1 MHAPGQPA
9 GEDGLMPLLKG
20 GIVLVDYD
28 TGAIRRLIPLQYNP
42 ETLTRT
48 LQVQGVGPES
58 GPHVDQ
64 MRLKGPPI
72 ETYKL
77 EAALDAADQLESGD
91 PLAIASGIQP
101 QLAALET
108 VIYPTSTQLQQAN
121 ARAQS
126 GTLEIVPMDAPLTL
140 FVWSKERIVP
150 VKITEFSITEEMFD
164 SNLNPIR
171 AKVSLGLRVLT
182 IDDVDFSS
190 VAGSIYL
197 TYQQRKEHLA
207 ASAPPGLLSTFG
219 INAVLS

>member
-1 MHAPGQPA
+1 
-9 GEDGLMPLLKG
+9 MPLLKG
-20 GIVLVDYD
+20 GFVLVDYV
-28 TGAIRRLIPLQYNP
+28 TGAVQRLIPLQYNP

-48 LQVQGVGPES
+48 LQVQGIGPES

-72 ETYKL
+72 ETFKFDA
-77 EAALDAADQLESGD
+77 ELDAGDMLDAGD
-91 PLAIASGIQP
+91 PLAISSGIGP
-101 QLAALET
+101 QLAAIET

-121 ARAQS
+121 AMTQN

-140 FVWSKERIVP
+140 FVWSKNRVVP

-164 SNLNPIR
+164 SSLNPIR

-182 IDDVDFSS
+182 IDDIDFSS

-197 TYQQRKEHLA
+197 TYQQRKEQLA
-207 ASAPPGLLSTFG
+207 ASAPAGSLSAFGLSG
-219 INAVLS
+219 VP

>member
-1 MHAPGQPA
+1 
-9 GEDGLMPLLKG
+9 MPLLKG
-20 GIVLVDYD
+20 GLVLVDYD
-28 TGAIRRLIPLQYNP
+28 TGAVQRVIPLQYNP

-72 ETYKL
+72 ETYKF
-77 EAALDAADQLESGD
+77 EASIDAADQLDAGD
-91 PLAIASGIQP
+91 PLTTASGIQP

-108 VIYPTSTQLQQAN
+108 VIYPTSAQLQQAY
-121 ARAQS
+121 AMAQQ

-171 AKVSLGLRVLT
+171 AKVSIGLRVLT
-182 IDDVDFSS
+182 IDDIDFSS

-197 TYQQRKEHLA
+197 TYQQRKEQLA
-207 ASAPPGLLSTFG
+207 ASAPAGSLSAFG
-219 INAVLS
+219 INGVF

>member
-1 MHAPGQPA
+1 M
-9 GEDGLMPLLKG
+9 LKA
-20 GIVLVDYD
+20 GIVLVDYN
-28 TGAIRRLIPLQYNP
+28 TGSVQRLIPLQYNP
-42 ETLTRT
+42 EALTRT
-48 LQVQGVGPES
+48 LQVQGAGPES

-72 ETYKL
+72 ETFKL
-77 EAALDAADQLESGD
+77 EADLDATDQLDTGD
-91 PLAIASGIQP
+91 PLATASGIQP

-121 ARAQS
+121 AMAQS

-140 FVWSKERIVP
+140 FVWSKERVVP

-164 SNLNPIR
+164 SSLNPIR

-182 IDDVDFSS
+182 IDDIDFSS

-197 TYQQRKEHLA
+197 TYQQRKEQLA
-207 ASAPPGLLSTFG
+207 ASAPAGSLTALG
-219 INAVLS
+219 ISGVLS

>member
-1 MHAPGQPA
+1 
-9 GEDGLMPLLKG
+9 MPLLKG
-20 GIVLVDYD
+20 GFVLVDYA
-28 TGAIRRLIPLQYNP
+28 TGAVQRLIPLQYNP

-72 ETYKL
+72 ETFKF
-77 EAALDAADQLESGD
+77 EAELDATDKLDSGD
-91 PLAIASGIQP
+91 PVATSSGIQP

-121 ARAQS
+121 AMAQN
-126 GTLEIVPMDAPLTL
+126 GTLEIVPMDASLTL
-140 FVWSKERIVP
+140 FVWSKDRVVP

-164 SNLNPIR
+164 SSLNPIR
-171 AKVSLGLRVLT
+171 AKISLGLRVLT
-182 IDDVDFSS
+182 IDDIDFSS

-197 TYQQRKEHLA
+197 TYQQRKEQLA
-207 ASAPPGLLSTFG
+207 CSAPAGSLSAFGLS
-219 INAVLS
+219 AVPS

>member
-1 MHAPGQPA
+1 MA
-9 GEDGLMPLLKG
+9 LLKG
-20 GIVLVDYD
+20 GIVLVDYA
-28 TGAIRRLIPLQYNP
+28 TGAVRRVIPLQYNP

-48 LQVQGVGPES
+48 LQVQGIGPES

-72 ETYKL
+72 ETFRL
-77 EAALDAADQLESGD
+77 EASLDATDQLDAGD
-91 PLAIASGIQP
+91 ALATASGIQP

-108 VIYPTSTQLQQAN
+108 VIYPTSAQLQQAN
-121 ARAQS
+121 ARAQA

-150 VKITEFSITEEMFD
+150 VKITEFSVTEEMFD
-164 SNLNPIR
+164 SRLNPIR

-182 IDDVDFSS
+182 IDDIDFSS

-197 TYQQRKEHLA
+197 TYQQRKERLA
-207 ASAPPGLLSTFG
+207 ASAPAGSLSAFG
-219 INAVLS
+219 ITGVVS

>member
-1 MHAPGQPA
+1 
-9 GEDGLMPLLKG
+9 MPLLKG

-28 TGAIRRLIPLQYNP
+28 TGAIQRLIPLQYNP

-64 MRLKGPPI
+64 MRLKGPAI
-72 ETYKL
+72 ETIKL
-77 EAALDAADQLESGD
+77 EAALDATDQLDTGD
-91 PLAIASGIQP
+91 PLAAASGIQP

-121 ARAQS
+121 ALAHA

-140 FVWSKERIVP
+140 FVWSKNRIVP

-164 SNLNPIR
+164 SSLNPIR

-182 IDDVDFSS
+182 IDDIDFSS

-197 TYQQRKEHLA
+197 TYQQRKEQLA
-207 ASAPPGLLSTFG
+207 ASAPAGSLSAFG
-219 INAVLS
+219 ISGVLS

>member
-1 MHAPGQPA
+1 
-9 GEDGLMPLLKG
+9 MPLLKG

-28 TGAIRRLIPLQYNP
+28 TGAVQRVITLQYNP

-48 LQVQGVGPES
+48 LQVQGVGPEN

-72 ETYKL
+72 ETFKL
-77 EAALDAADQLESGD
+77 EAALDAADQLDVGD
-91 PLAIASGIQP
+91 PLTTASGIQP
-101 QLAALET
+101 ELAALET
-108 VIYPTSTQLQQAN
+108 VIYPTTTQLQQAY
-121 ARAQS
+121 AMAQQ
-126 GTLEIVPMDAPLTL
+126 GTLKIVPMDAPLTL

-171 AKVSLGLRVLT
+171 AKVNLGMRVLT
-182 IDDVDFSS
+182 IDDIDFGS

-197 TYQQRKEHLA
+197 TYQQRKEQLA
-207 ASAPPGLLSTFG
+207 ASAPAGSLSAFG
-219 INAVLS
+219 ISGVLS

>member
-1 MHAPGQPA
+1 
-9 GEDGLMPLLKG
+9 MPLLKG
-20 GIVLVDYD
+20 GIVLVDYA
-28 TGAIRRLIPLQYNP
+28 TGAVQRVIPLQYNP

-72 ETYKL
+72 ETFKL
-77 EAALDAADQLESGD
+77 EAVLDATDQLDAGNPVAS
-91 PLAIASGIQP
+91 ASGIQP

-121 ARAQS
+121 ARAQA

-164 SNLNPIR
+164 SSLNPIR
-171 AKVSLGLRVLT
+171 ARVSLGLRVLT
-182 IDDVDFSS
+182 IDDIDFSS
-190 VAGSIYL
+190 VAGSIYM

-207 ASAPPGLLSTFG
+207 ALAPAGTLSAFG
-219 INAVLS
+219 ISGVLS

>member
-1 MHAPGQPA
+1 
-9 GEDGLMPLLKG
+9 MPLLKG
-20 GIVLVDYD
+20 GIVLIDFD
-28 TGAIRRLIPLQYNP
+28 TGAVRRLIPLQYNP

-72 ETYKL
+72 ESFKL
-77 EAALDAADQLESGD
+77 EAVLDASDLLDVSD
-91 PLAIASGIQP
+91 PLATAAGVQP

-108 VIYPTSTQLQQAN
+108 VIYPTSTQLQQAD
-121 ARAQS
+121 ARARA

-150 VKITEFSITEEMFD
+150 VKVTEFSVTEEMFD
-164 SNLNPIR
+164 SRLNPIR

-182 IDDVDFSS
+182 IDDIDFSS

-197 TYQQRKEHLA
+197 SYQQRKEKLA
-207 ASAPPGLLSTFG
+207 ASAPPGSLSAFG
-219 INAVLS
+219 ISGVLS

>member
-1 MHAPGQPA
+1 
-9 GEDGLMPLLKG
+9 MPLLKG
-20 GIVLVDYD
+20 GIVLVDFA
-28 TGAIRRLIPLQYNP
+28 TGAVLRVIPLQYNP

-72 ETYKL
+72 ETFKL
-77 EAALDAADQLESGD
+77 EASLDATDQLDAGD
-91 PLAIASGIQP
+91 ALAAASGIQP

-121 ARAQS
+121 ARAQA
-126 GTLEIVPMDAPLTL
+126 GTLEIVPMDAPLVL
-140 FVWSKERIVP
+140 FVWSRERIVP
-150 VKITEFSITEEMFD
+150 VKITEFSVTEEMFD
-164 SNLNPIR
+164 SQLNPIR

-182 IDDVDFSS
+182 IDDIDFSS

-197 TYQQRKEHLA
+197 TYQQRKEQLA
-207 ASAPPGLLSTFG
+207 ARAPAGSLSTFG
-219 INAVLS
+219 ITSIAGGVS

>member
-1 MHAPGQPA
+1 
-9 GEDGLMPLLKG
+9 MPLLKG

-28 TGAIRRLIPLQYNP
+28 TGAIQRLIPLQYNP

-64 MRLKGPPI
+64 MRLKGPAI
-72 ETYKL
+72 ETIKL
-77 EAALDAADQLESGD
+77 EAALDATDQLDTGD
-91 PLAIASGIQP
+91 PLAAASGIQP

-121 ARAQS
+121 ALAHA

-140 FVWSKERIVP
+140 FVWSKNRIVP

-164 SNLNPIR
+164 SSLNPIR

-182 IDDVDFSS
+182 IDDIGFSS
-190 VAGSIYL
+190 VAGSIHL
-197 TYQQRKEHLA
+197 TYQQRKEQLA
-207 ASAPPGLLSTFG
+207 ASAPAGSLSAFG
-219 INAVLS
+219 ISGVLS

>member
-1 MHAPGQPA
+1 MA
-9 GEDGLMPLLKG
+9 LLKG

-72 ETYKL
+72 ESFKL
-77 EAALDAADQLESGD
+77 EAVLDAADGLDTGD
-91 PLAIASGIQP
+91 PLATVSGIQP

-108 VIYPTSTQLQQAN
+108 IIYPTSTQLQQAN
-121 ARAQS
+121 ANAQS

-140 FVWSKERIVP
+140 FVWSKERVVP
-150 VKITEFSITEEMFD
+150 VKITEFSVTEEMFD
-164 SNLNPIR
+164 SRLNPIR

-182 IDDVDFSS
+182 IDDIAYSS

-197 TYQQRKEHLA
+197 SYQQRKEKLA
-207 ASAPPGLLSTFG
+207 ASAPAGSLSAFG
-219 INAVLS
+219 ITGVLG

>member
-1 MHAPGQPA
+1 
-9 GEDGLMPLLKG
+9 MPMLKG
-20 GIVLVDYD
+20 GLVLVDYD
-28 TGAIRRLIPLQYNP
+28 TGAVQRVISMQYNP
-42 ETLTRT
+42 ETLTRS

-72 ETYKL
+72 ETFKF
-77 EAALDAADQLESGD
+77 EASIDAADQLDVGD
-91 PLAIASGIQP
+91 PLTNASGIAP

-108 VIYPTSTQLQQAN
+108 VIYPTSAQLQQAY
-121 ARAQS
+121 ALTQQ

-164 SNLNPIR
+164 SNLNPIT
-171 AKVSLGLRVLT
+171 AKVNISLRVLT
-182 IDDVDFSS
+182 IDDVDFTS

-197 TYQQRKEHLA
+197 TYQQRKEQLA
-207 ASAPPGLLSTFG
+207 ASAPAGSLSAFG
-219 INAVLS
+219 ISGVL

>member
-1 MHAPGQPA
+1 
-9 GEDGLMPLLKG
+9 MPLLKG
-20 GIVLVDYD
+20 GLVLVDYN
-28 TGAIRRLIPLQYNP
+28 TGAVQRLIPRQDNP

-64 MRLKGPPI
+64 FRLKGPPI
-72 ETYKL
+72 ETFKL
-77 EAALDAADQLESGD
+77 EADLDATDLLETGD
-91 PLAIASGIQP
+91 PLATASGIQP

-121 ARAQS
+121 ALAQA

-140 FVWSKERIVP
+140 FVWSKERVVP

-182 IDDVDFSS
+182 IDDIDFAS

-197 TYQQRKEHLA
+197 TYQQRKEQLA
-207 ASAPPGLLSTFG
+207 ASAPAGSLSAFGLSG
-219 INAVLS
+219 VPS

>member
-1 MHAPGQPA
+1 
-9 GEDGLMPLLKG
+9 MPLLKSG
-20 GIVLVDYD
+20 LVLVDYD
-28 TGAIRRLIPLQYNP
+28 TGAVQRVIALQYNP

-72 ETYKL
+72 ETFKF
-77 EAALDAADQLESGD
+77 EAFIDAADQLDAGD
-91 PLAIASGIQP
+91 PLTTASGIAP

-108 VIYPTSTQLQQAN
+108 VIYPTSAQLQQAY
-121 ARAQS
+121 AMAQQ

-140 FVWSKERIVP
+140 FVWSKDRIVP

-164 SNLNPIR
+164 SQLNPIT
-171 AKVSLGLRVLT
+171 AKVSIGLRVLT
-182 IDDVDFSS
+182 IDDIDFSS

-197 TYQQRKEHLA
+197 TYQQRKEQLA
-207 ASAPPGLLSTFG
+207 ASAPAGSLSAFG
-219 INAVLS
+219 ISGVM

>member
-1 MHAPGQPA
+1 
-9 GEDGLMPLLKG
+9 MPILKG
-20 GIVLVDYD
+20 GIVLVDFS
-28 TGAIRRLIPLQYNP
+28 TGAVQRLIPLQYNP

-72 ETYKL
+72 ETIKL
-77 EAALDAADQLESGD
+77 EAALDATDPLGEGD
-91 PLAIASGIQP
+91 PLAASVGIQP

-108 VIYPTSTQLQQAN
+108 VIYPTSTQLQQAD
-121 ARAQS
+121 ARARA

-140 FVWSKERIVP
+140 FVWSKARIVP

-164 SNLNPIR
+164 SRLNPIR
-171 AKVSLGLRVLT
+171 AKVSLGLRVLSV
-182 IDDVDFSS
+182 VDIQFSS

-197 TYQQRKEHLA
+197 AYQQAKERLA
-207 ASAPPGLLSTFG
+207 LSAPSGSLSSFG
-219 INAVLS
+219 ITGVLS

>member
-1 MHAPGQPA
+1 
-9 GEDGLMPLLKG
+9 MPLLKG
-20 GIVLVDYD
+20 GIVLVDYN
-28 TGAIRRLIPLQYNP
+28 TGAVQRLIPLQYNP

-72 ETYKL
+72 ETFKL
-77 EAALDAADQLESGD
+77 EADLDASDQLGAGD
-91 PLAIASGIQP
+91 PLATASGIQP

-121 ARAQS
+121 AMAQA

-140 FVWSKERIVP
+140 FVWSKERVVP

-182 IDDVDFSS
+182 VDDVDFSS

-197 TYQQRKEHLA
+197 TYQQRKEQLA
-207 ASAPPGLLSTFG
+207 ASAPAGSLASFG
-219 INAVLS
+219 ISGVLS